1 MSNRGV
7 RWSQSASFFDS
18 SKRIEVQN
26 VKGKKALRQ
35 EEDPPTILV
44 NETSTSMLV
53 EEPTDINVNL
63 LAPTM

>member
-18 SKRIEVQN
+18 PKRIEEQN
-26 VKGKKALRQ
+26 VKGKKTLRQ
-35 EEDPPTILV
+35 EEDPPAILV
-44 NETSTSMLV
+44 NETSTSISV
-53 EEPTDINVNL
+53 EKPTDINVNL